1 MAPIKVRAGIQEKGT
16 IMPRVSAAFF
26 TLGALLLLAGM
37 ILGEWMGSHQ
47 DFTLA
52 PLHAHINLLGWV
64 TLALYGTFYALT
76 EETYSPRLAWI
87 NFVLS
92 GAGVLAMIPV
102 LHLLLTTPDGGKK
115 YGAMAG
121 AAGGIAMLGLL
132 VFLISVLRELFRK
145 RV

>member
-1 MAPIKVRAGIQEKGT
+1 
-16 IMPRVSAAFF
+16 MPRVSAAFF

-37 ILGEWMGSHQ
+37 ILGEWMGSHE

-76 EETYSPRLAWI
+76 KETYSPRLAWI

-102 LHLLLTTPDGGKK
+102 LHLLLTTPNGGKT
-115 YGAMAG
+115 YGPLAG